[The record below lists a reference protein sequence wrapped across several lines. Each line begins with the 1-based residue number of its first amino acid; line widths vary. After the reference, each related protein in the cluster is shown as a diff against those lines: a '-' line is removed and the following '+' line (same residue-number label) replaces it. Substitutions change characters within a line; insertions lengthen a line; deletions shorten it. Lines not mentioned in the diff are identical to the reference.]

1 MMRRPGWNVPEQG
14 GENALKNHGFQGG
27 DSGRKA
33 GRAGVAA
40 SEALPDLLH
49 FTLAQMSI
57 LFSYCQRQKNGLL
70 G

>member
-1 MMRRPGWNVPEQG
+1 MMRRPCRNVPEQG
-14 GENALKNHGFQGG
+14 AKTPRKTTVFQGG

-40 SEALPDLLH
+40 SEALPDLLY
-49 FTLAQMSI
+49 FTLAQMFI
-57 LFSYCQRQKNGLL
+57 LFSCCQRQKNGLL